1 MNVINIATQLTQTF
15 GYLGICLLCMIPFP
29 SEVVLPFI
37 GLGISNGNFNFF
49 LALLCTI
56 LTEIVVSIV
65 NYIIGYYGGNDALA
79 KIENKIPN
87 SKNGVEKIGKI
98 LRKYREFAIIIARIV
113 PFLRTYISLLAGVEK
128 LNKYIFT
135 ILSAIG
141 ITIVNIFLLALG
153 YYIGNNKSLIGSI
166 LKKYSI
172 VTIMIIVITII
183 VFIVYDKMKKSKK

>member
-1 MNVINIATQLTQTF
+1 MNVIDIVTQLTQTF
-15 GYLGICLLCMIPFP
+15 GYLGVCIICIIPLP

-37 GLGISNGNFNFF
+37 GFGVSNGNFNFF

-56 LTEIVVSIV
+56 LAEIVTSIF
-65 NYIIGYYGGNDALA
+65 NYIIGYYGGNDVLA

-87 SKNGVEKIGKI
+87 SKKGVAKIGNV

-113 PFLRTYISLLAGVEK
+113 PFLRTYISLLAGVER

-135 ILSAIG
+135 LLSAIG
-141 ITIVNIFLLALG
+141 ITIVNTFLLTLG
-153 YYIGNNKSLIGSI
+153 YYIGNNQSLIGSI

-172 VTIMIIVITII
+172 VAIILIIMTIVAFISYNKII
-183 VFIVYDKMKKSKK
+183 KSKK